1 MEAKFVAP
9 ANTVDYTP
17 SADVAAGDIVVQGA
31 LIGVAVAD
39 IPANTLGA
47 IAVEGTFDIVKD
59 ENAISAGAAVF
70 WDAVAGNATATTK
83 TAALG
88 VAVEAA
94 ADTAS
99 TVRVKLLT
107 IAELDVTAALTKA
120 TEAEIKT
127 GTDDA
132 KYVTAKGLADGANE
146 DTGYVKVDQAALI
159 ADITDAA
166 SGAQIATAVNAIIA
180 VLKTHGLIA
189 SA

>member
-17 SADVAAGDIVVQGA
+17 SADVAAGDVVVQSA

-59 ENAISAGAAVF
+59 ANAISAGAAVF

-83 TAALG
+83 TAVLG

-99 TVRVKLLT
+99 TVRVKLISIGTLS
-107 IAELDVTAALTKA
+107 LSSSLSKA
-120 TEAEIKT
+120 SEAEIKT

-132 KYVTAKGLADGANE
+132 KYVTAKGLADGACEN
-146 DTGYVKVDQAALI
+146 TGYVKITQAAVI
-159 ADITDAA
+159 ADIANDADGTA
-166 SGAQIATAVNAIIA
+166 IATAVNAIIA